1 MLVRYRMNST
11 ANVTTMRTDIDNI
24 IRGLANTTAHLSV
37 GCDTA
42 NTVFY
47 GTYPSAKFA
56 RVGTAAGSDT
66 YSKIHN
72 DYGDQTDYI
81 RLSYDATKLT
91 TITLANSYTSG
102 TDTLINSREVVKYE
116 SIGYIQAKFSGTT
129 MTVNAVGNLKLGYTL
144 AVGDIIGPNYD
155 RYYSTGTAGSNFNG
169 AMGLMFPKGG
179 EYALGN
185 SGANSYDPNSVSPS
199 TTISSQITG
208 TAGSTGTYVTST
220 SNEMNQVFGF
230 TYWQVY
236 RPVSANI
243 LPNTFNAYGLQQGI
257 DIIVSSKMLVLS
269 SPYNATSIGI
279 FDIGKNGV
287 SRIYT
292 ADALMAGIDLES
304 EYFGGI
310 IPYRYKFTTNSYGS
324 QAAMSLVSTPPLR
337 KFNENG
343 SVVVIENPVFINH
356 EDNGNVLS
364 VIYGLYKIPEN
375 IYGAHTTYVDG
386 SSVRRFTI
394 NDYSLLTE

>member
-11 ANVTTMRTDIDNI
+11 ANVTTMRTDVDKI
-24 IRGLANTTAHLSV
+24 IRGLASSTGNLGS

-47 GTYPSAKFA
+47 GTYPTGKYAQ
-56 RVGTAAGSDT
+56 VGTAAGSDT

-72 DYGDQTDYI
+72 DYSDLDYI
-81 RLSYDATKLT
+81 RLSYDTTKLT
-91 TITLANSYTSG
+91 TITLANTYTSG
-102 TDTLINSREVVKYE
+102 TDTLVNSKEIVKYE
-116 SIGYIQAKFSGTT
+116 SIGYIQAKFSGTI
-129 MTVNAVGNLKLGYTL
+129 MTVNDVGRLKLGYTL
-144 AVGDIIGPNYD
+144 APGDIIGPNYD
-155 RYYSTGTAGSNFNG
+155 KNYSTGTTSSNMNGSM
-169 AMGLMFPKGG
+169 ALLFPKGG
-179 EYALGN
+179 LYALGN

-208 TAGSTGTYVTST
+208 TTGIIGTYAMSAT
-220 SNEMNQVFGF
+220 NEMNEIFGW

-243 LPNTFNAYGLQQGI
+243 LPNTFNAYGLQHGI
-257 DIIVSSKMLVLS
+257 DIIVSSKMLVIS

-292 ADALMAGIDLES
+292 GESLMVGIDLKS
-304 EYFGGI
+304 EYFGGTNA
-310 IPYRYKFTTNSYGS
+310 YRYKFTTNSYGPQS
-324 QAAMSLVSTPPLR
+324 ALSLVSTPPLR

-375 IYGAHTTYVDG
+375 IYGAYTTYVDG

>member
-11 ANVTTMRTDIDNI
+11 ANVTTMRTDVDKI
-24 IRGLANTTAHLSV
+24 IRGLASSTGNLGS

-42 NTVFY
+42 NTIFY
-47 GTYPSAKFA
+47 GTYPTGKFD

-72 DYGDQTDYI
+72 DYGNQTDYI

-129 MTVNAVGNLKLGYTL
+129 MTVNSVANLKLGYTL
-144 AVGDIIGPNYD
+144 AAGDIIGPNYD
-155 RYYSTGTAGSNFNG
+155 RYYSTGVCTSSFG
-169 AMGLMFPKGG
+169 ADLAILFPKNGLW
-179 EYALGN
+179 ALGN

-208 TAGSTGTYVTST
+208 TTGSTGTYTMSAV
-220 SNEMNQVFGF
+220 NEMNQIFGF

-243 LPNTFNAYGLQQGI
+243 LPNTFSAYGSQHGI

-292 ADALMAGIDLES
+292 GDALMVGIDLES
-304 EYFGGI
+304 EYFGGTN
-310 IPYRYKFTTNSYGS
+310 PYRYKFTTNSYGP
-324 QAAMSLVSTPPLR
+324 QTAMSLVSTPPLR

>member
-102 TDTLINSREVVKYE
+102 TDTLVNSREVVKYE

-129 MTVNAVGNLKLGYTL
+129 MTVNAVASLKLGYTL

-155 RYYSTGTAGSNFNG
+155 RYYSTGTAGANFSG

-220 SNEMNQVFGF
+220 SNEMNSVFGF
-230 TYWQVY
+230 TYWQVF

-292 ADALMAGIDLES
+292 SDALMAGVDLES

-375 IYGAHTTYVDG
+375 IHGAHTTYVDG

>member
-11 ANVTTMRTDIDNI
+11 ANVTTMRTDVDKI
-24 IRGLANTTAHLSV
+24 IRGLASSTGDLGS

-42 NTVFY
+42 NTIFY
-47 GTYPSAKFA
+47 GTYPTGKYAQ
-56 RVGTAAGSDT
+56 VGTAAGSDT

-129 MTVNAVGNLKLGYTL
+129 MTVNDVGRLKLGYTL
-144 AVGDIIGPNYD
+144 AAGDIIGPNYD
-155 RYYSTGTAGSNFNG
+155 RYYSTGTAGANFNG

-199 TTISSQITG
+199 TTISSQATG
-208 TAGSTGTYVTST
+208 TTGSTGTYVTST
-220 SNEMNQVFGF
+220 SNEMNQVFGY

-243 LPNTFNAYGLQQGI
+243 LPNTFNAYGLKHGI
-257 DIIVSSKMLVLS
+257 DIIVSSKMLVIS

-292 ADALMAGIDLES
+292 SDTLMAGIDLES

-337 KFNENG
+337 KYNENG

-356 EDNGNVLS
+356 EDTGNVLS

-375 IYGAHTTYVDG
+375 IYGAHTTYVDA

>member
-47 GTYPSAKFA
+47 GTYPSAKYA

-102 TDTLINSREVVKYE
+102 TDTLVNSREVVKYE

-129 MTVNAVGNLKLGYTL
+129 MTVNDVGRLKLGYTL
-144 AVGDIIGPNYD
+144 AAGDIIGPNYD
-155 RYYSTGTAGSNFNG
+155 RYYSTGTAGANMNG
-169 AMGLMFPKGG
+169 IMSLLFPKGG

-208 TAGSTGTYVTST
+208 TAGSTGTYTMSA
-220 SNEMNQVFGF
+220 SNEMNQSYGY

-243 LPNTFNAYGLQQGI
+243 LPNTFNAYGLQHGI

-292 ADALMAGIDLES
+292 SDALMAGIDLES

-375 IYGAHTTYVDG
+375 VYGAHTTYVDG

>member
-47 GTYPSAKFA
+47 GTYPSAKYA
-56 RVGTAAGSDT
+56 QVGTAAGSDT

-102 TDTLINSREVVKYE
+102 TDTLVNSREVVKYE
-116 SIGYIQAKFSGTT
+116 SIGYIQAKFSGAI

-144 AVGDIIGPNYD
+144 APGDIIGPNYD
-155 RYYSTGTAGSNFNG
+155 RYYSTGTAGANFSG
-169 AMGLMFPKGG
+169 AMGLMFPKAG

-199 TTISSQITG
+199 TTISSQVTG
-208 TAGSTGTYVTST
+208 TTGSTGTYSMST

-230 TYWQVY
+230 TYWQVF

-243 LPNTFNAYGLQQGI
+243 LPNTFSAYGLQQGI
-257 DIIVSSKMLVLS
+257 DIIVSSKMLVIS

-292 ADALMAGIDLES
+292 SDALMAGIDLES

-375 IYGAHTTYVDG
+375 VYGAHTTYVDG

>member
-1 MLVRYRMNST
+1 
-11 ANVTTMRTDIDNI
+11 
-24 IRGLANTTAHLSV
+24 
-37 GCDTA
+37 
-42 NTVFY
+42 
-47 GTYPSAKFA
+47 
-56 RVGTAAGSDT
+56 
-66 YSKIHN
+66 
-72 DYGDQTDYI
+72 
-81 RLSYDATKLT
+81 LSYDATKLT

-102 TDTLINSREVVKYE
+102 TDTLVNSREVVKYE

-144 AVGDIIGPNYD
+144 AAGDIIGPNYD
-155 RYYSTGTAGSNFNG
+155 RYYSTGTAGGNFSG
-169 AMGLMFPKGG
+169 AMGLMFPKAG

-208 TAGSTGTYVTST
+208 TTGSTGTYVTST
-220 SNEMNQVFGF
+220 SNEMNAVFGF
-230 TYWQVY
+230 TYWQVF

-257 DIIVSSKMLVLS
+257 DIIVSSKMLVIS

>member
-11 ANVTTMRTDIDNI
+11 ANVTTMRTDVDKI
-24 IRGLANTTAHLSV
+24 IRGLASSTGDLGS

-42 NTVFY
+42 NTIFY
-47 GTYPSAKFA
+47 GTYPTGKYAQ
-56 RVGTAAGSDT
+56 VGTSAGSDT

-91 TITLANSYTSG
+91 TITLAPTYTSG
-102 TDTLINSREVVKYE
+102 TDTLVNSREVVKYE
-116 SIGYIQAKFSGTT
+116 AVGQIRARFTGTT
-129 MTVNAVGNLKLGYTL
+129 MVVDTVSRLRPGIVLQA
-144 AVGDIIGPNYD
+144 GDIIGPNYD
-155 RYYSTGTAGSNFNG
+155 LDYSTGTCSTNMQNEMAT
-169 AMGLMFPKGG
+169 LFPKGNG
-179 EYALGN
+179 FSPGSIGN
-185 SGANSYDPNSVSPS
+185 NSYDPNSVAPS
-199 TTISSQITG
+199 TTISAQISG
-208 TAGSTGTYVTST
+208 TAGSTGDYQMST
-220 SNEMNQVFGF
+220 QNEMNRIF
-230 TYWQVY
+230 TFTWWQVY

-243 LPNTFNAYGLQQGI
+243 LPNTFNAYGLQHGI

-292 ADALMAGIDLES
+292 GDALMAGVDLES
-304 EYFGGI
+304 EAFGGI
-310 IPYRYKFTTNSYGS
+310 IPYRYRFTTNSYGA
-324 QAAMSLVSTPPLR
+324 QIGMSLFNTPPLR

-343 SVVVIENPVFINH
+343 SVVVIENPVFIGQ
-356 EDNGNVLS
+356 EDNGHVLS

-375 IYGAHTTYVDG
+375 VYGAHTTYVDG

>member
-47 GTYPSAKFA
+47 GTYPTGKFD

-102 TDTLINSREVVKYE
+102 TDTLVNSREVVKYE
-116 SIGYIQAKFSGTT
+116 SIGYIQAKFSGAI

-144 AVGDIIGPNYD
+144 APGDIIGPNYD

-169 AMGLMFPKGG
+169 AMGLMFPKAG

-199 TTISSQITG
+199 TTISSQVTG
-208 TAGSTGTYVTST
+208 TTGSTGTYSMST
-220 SNEMNQVFGF
+220 SNEMNQIFGF
-230 TYWQVY
+230 TYWQVF

-257 DIIVSSKMLVLS
+257 DIIVSSKMLVIS

-292 ADALMAGIDLES
+292 SDALMAGIDLES

-375 IYGAHTTYVDG
+375 VYGAHTTYVDG